1 MKPEKFEMFALTEF
15 ERELI
20 EKIRNERKE
29 NARKVAMKLKQDYLF
44 FKNLVKEKN
53 LAQENFDDEFKKTRE
68 SISEFIFRLRDSF
81 TFKDL
86 FETSS
91 IAKDFLKDLELYLK
105 PILESENE
113 EPKI

>member
-29 NARKVAMKLKQDYLF
+29 NARTAAMKLKQEYLF

-53 LAQENFDDEFKKTRE
+53 
-68 SISEFIFRLRDSF
+68 I
-81 TFKDL
+81 
-86 FETSS
+86 
-91 IAKDFLKDLELYLK
+91 
-105 PILESENE
+105 
-113 EPKI
+113 